1 MNVNDLQYILQ
12 HNCRIGINKAVVT
25 GVSGG
30 PDSLCLLDILWRLGY
45 QIIVAHLNHGL
56 RSKADEEAHQVH
68 QQATSR
74 NLPFVQ
80 KKVDIYSYARSNRL
94 SVEEAARMVRY
105 RFLFDLARE
114 NRAQAVAVGHTADD
128 QVETVLMHFLRGS
141 GLAGLSGMGYYSLPN
156 SWDNEIPLVRPLLG
170 SWRDEI
176 MEYLHERGI
185 QPEIDESNRDR
196 RYFRN
201 RLRHDLI
208 PELEQYNPQIKH
220 RLFHMAEVLRGDHAI
235 VQQNADHVWAE
246 CCIELGTGY
255 VGLSL
260 DGLSRQPVGMQRQLL
275 RKGMTT
281 LVPDLRDIEFKVI
294 ERGVERITHPA
305 QGKTELMA
313 GLYILVESGLFWL
326 AAQDAVLPTVDWPQ
340 LIIGKED
347 YLDLPGECDLGGG
360 WMIRAEQLLASA
372 ELITQVEMNT
382 DPTRAWLDADKII
395 FPVRVRSRQ
404 AGDRLK
410 PFGLDG
416 HSIKL
421 SDFMTNLK
429 IPSKARD
436 SWPILVSGED
446 IIWVAGYRIGECVRL
461 SSTTRRVAYLRL
473 LRTDRAM

>member
-1 MNVNDLQYILQ
+1 M
-12 HNCRIGINKAVVT
+12 
-25 GVSGG
+25 
-30 PDSLCLLDILWRLGY
+30 LDILWRLGY

-56 RSKADEEAHQVH
+56 RSKADEEAYHVH
-68 QQATSR
+68 QQASSR

-80 KKVDIYSYARSNRL
+80 KKVDIYSYARENHL
-94 SVEEAARMVRY
+94 SVEEAARVVRY
-105 RFLFDLARE
+105 RFLFDQARE

-141 GLAGLSGMGYYSLPN
+141 GLAGLRGMGYYSLPN

-170 SWRDEI
+170 NWRDDI
-176 MEYLHERGI
+176 TQYLLERGI
-185 QPEIDESNRDR
+185 QPEIDESNQDR

-208 PELEQYNPQIKH
+208 PELEQYNPQIKN

-235 VQQNADHVWAE
+235 VQQNVDRVWAE
-246 CCIELGTGY
+246 CCIEQGKGY
-255 VGLSL
+255 VGFSL
-260 DGLSRQPVGMQRQLL
+260 DGLSRQAVGMQRQLL

-281 LVPDLRDIEFKVI
+281 LVPELRDIEFKII
-294 ERGVERITHPA
+294 ERGVECIKHPA
-305 QGKTELMA
+305 HGKTELIA
-313 GLYILVESGLFWL
+313 GLFVLVESRLFWL
-326 AAQDAVLPTVDWPQ
+326 AARDAVLPIGDWPQ
-340 LIIGKED
+340 VISGND
-347 YLDLPGECDLGGG
+347 DFLDLPGECDLGGG
-360 WMIRAEQLLASA
+360 WIIKAKKLLASA

-395 FPVRVRSRQ
+395 FPVLVRSRQ

-410 PFGLDG
+410 PIGMDG

-421 SDFMTNLK
+421 SDFMINLK

-436 SWPILVSGED
+436 GWPVLVSGED
-446 IIWVAGYRIGECVRL
+446 IIWVAGYRIGETARL

-473 LRTDRAM
+473 LRKDRAM